1 MIKQTSFLTKLCGL
15 GQDPQAWISMLA
27 LVTLL
32 GLGSGLLESAD
43 RPNQTQKQTQ
53 KQTQTKNHS
62 GVVTDEQLASVD
74 ASKL

>member
-1 MIKQTSFLTKLCGL
+1 MIKQPSFLSKLRNL

-43 RPNQTQKQTQ
+43 RPTQAQI
-53 KQTQTKNHS
+53 HS
-62 GVVTDEQLASVD
+62 GAVPDEQLASVD